1 MWCKAGAEGSCD
13 VESGVLCGDEICE
26 VGGAGK
32 IQIEWGRAIG
42 LDKTRIWV
50 TNNEESAKGNQGVV
64 FLSTLTWIFVKKK
77 MDRTWTEG
85 ASQYFDLRNVPH
97 VIIF

>member
-32 IQIEWGRAIG
+32 IQIE
-42 LDKTRIWV
+42 
-50 TNNEESAKGNQGVV
+50 
-64 FLSTLTWIFVKKK
+64 
-77 MDRTWTEG
+77 
-85 ASQYFDLRNVPH
+85 
-97 VIIF
+97 